1 MIKPGMLQ
9 SVWQFRGFIIGS
21 VKREFQLRYRNSM
34 LGAVWTVLQPLA
46 MIVIYTVIFTNIM
59 QAKMPGVASD
69 FGYSIYLCAGII
81 TWGLF
86 VEITGRGQNI
96 FLEQANLIKKLN
108 FPRMCLPL
116 IIIGSA
122 SLNFLII
129 FSLFLV
135 FLVISGDFPGIAIL
149 AVLPLLVI
157 QVLFAIGLAVI
168 VGTLNVFFRDVG
180 QFFTL
185 LLQFWF
191 WFTPIVYPRSILPE
205 NIKPLLILNPMASL
219 VTGYQDI
226 FVLHQWPQWLDI
238 LPVGILSIVL
248 CWFGLR
254 LFRKRAGEMVDE
266 L

>member
-1 MIKPGMLQ
+1 
-9 SVWQFRGFIIGS
+9 
-21 VKREFQLRYRNSM
+21 
-34 LGAVWTVLQPLA
+34 
-46 MIVIYTVIFTNIM
+46 
-59 QAKMPGVASD
+59 
-69 FGYSIYLCAGII
+69 
-81 TWGLF
+81 LF